1 MKKYFLFTLIF
12 IIFSFISLDCEET
25 TLKQP
30 EEYNVLDHQLEF
42 EIYEI
47 ENTHS
52 ENKDVKVVI
61 YYYPLYKQ
69 LRIVY
74 ESPYDSYSYDDAI
87 VSLKYCLEEFTIK
100 SGYYHYG
107 RYRADE
113 EHSFKRNNK
122 NYTRVTSYVNL
133 WK

>member
-12 IIFSFISLDCEET
+12 IIFSFIFLNCEET
-25 TLKQP
+25 TLKRP
-30 EEYNVLDHQLEF
+30 EEYNVLDNQLEF

-100 SGYYHYG
+100 CNGINSP
-107 RYRADE
+107 
-113 EHSFKRNNK
+113 KRLKTGLINFID
-122 NYTRVTSYVNL
+122 NYIL
-133 WK
+133 IFILDIL